1 MAHPIL
7 LNQALALCKDIGW
20 AIFKR
25 KQTFPAIPKHVFF
38 PSTAPGRANEP
49 DV

>member
-7 LNQALALCKDIGW
+7 LNQALA
-20 AIFKR
+20 
-25 KQTFPAIPKHVFF
+25 FPLTCPVIPKHVFF
-38 PSTAPGRANEP
+38 PDTAADRANEP